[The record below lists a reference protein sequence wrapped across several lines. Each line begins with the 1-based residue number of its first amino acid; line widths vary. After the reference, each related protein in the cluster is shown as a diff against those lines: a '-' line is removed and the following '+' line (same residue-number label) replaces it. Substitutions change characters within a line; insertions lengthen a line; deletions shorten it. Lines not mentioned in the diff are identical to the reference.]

1 MLWDNLKETKLEYAK
16 KPCLLFLFVFLFH
29 IESMY
34 YGAKYI
40 FETVHSDFKQN
51 KKEEYLNQDNN
62 KLIKVI
68 LAYKNKDG
76 NYTTFTETGSLL
88 VINVSN
94 NKIVQGGLSSFY
106 PNGLLKEKWVIY
118 NDEIVKITLYTQEGI
133 ELDGGQKY
141 IKEINNLYKK

>member
-1 MLWDNLKETKLEYAK
+1 MLWDNLKETKSEYTK

-29 IESMY
+29 IESIY

-40 FETVHSDFKQN
+40 FEMVHSDFKQN
-51 KKEEYLNQDNN
+51 KKEEYLKQDNN

-88 VINVSN
+88 VINVAD
-94 NKIVQGGLSSFY
+94 NKIVQGDLSSFY